1 MIVNQLS
8 SSSGAIFNPI
18 LSKEE
23 RQAYRHIRKQ
33 VLAQYAAQLQQAT
46 GWKRY
51 FLKWKIVLLANMRF
65 REILLSGGWSRIIHN
80 KTTI

>member
-8 SSSGAIFNPI
+8 SLSEASFNPI
-18 LSKEE
+18 LSKAEQ
-23 RQAYRHIRKQ
+23 QAYHRMRKQ
-33 VLAQYAAQLQQAT
+33 VLAQHATQLQQAT

-65 REILLSGGWSRIIHN
+65 REILLSGGWSRMIHN
-80 KTTI
+80 KRRL